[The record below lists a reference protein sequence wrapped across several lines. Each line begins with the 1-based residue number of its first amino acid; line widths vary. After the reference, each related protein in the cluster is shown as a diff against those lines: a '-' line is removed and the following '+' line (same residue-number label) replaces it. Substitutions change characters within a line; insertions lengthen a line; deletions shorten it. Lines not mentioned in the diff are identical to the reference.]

1 MYWMARTM
9 METKQIGQFGQ
20 GECPVPYE
28 LSSDMK
34 IKVKQAMSEDM
45 DHISSLLKVLSDPVR
60 LRILKALEVCD
71 LCVCVL
77 VEITDHKYSAL
88 SYHLKLLKD
97 AGLVESKRDGSF
109 QIYFLTEFGAKI
121 VASIWRII

>member
-1 MYWMARTM
+1 MYWMACAM
-9 METKQIGQFGQ
+9 IETKQIEQFGE

-45 DHISSLLKVLSDPVR
+45 AHISSLLKVLADPIR

-88 SYHLKLLKD
+88 SYHLKLLKE

-109 QIYFLTEFGAKI
+109 QIYFLTEFGVKI
-121 VASIWRII
+121 VASIGRII